1 VIEIKFNGEATGW
14 RFAIVIF
21 EGIHKAGKKQFFSP

>member
-1 VIEIKFNGEATGW
+1 MNQYFWLLGHKINGEVTGW

-21 EGIHKAGKKQFFSP
+21 EGIHKAIG